1 MKLSVLGSTGSIGTQ
16 TLDVARKQGYEIK
29 TLVANRNVKK
39 IEEQIREFKPEI
51 AVMND
56 LQAAK
61 DLKIKI
67 SDTDTKVLCGEDGI
81 EAAATFKDADT
92 VLNSFVGMAGLV
104 PTVAAINA
112 GKTIALA
119 NKETLVAGGDYV
131 MNLAKEKGVDILPVD
146 SEHSAIFQC
155 LQGKAPNNALK
166 RIILT
171 ASGGPFFGF
180 SREKLQN
187 VKASDALKHPNW
199 DMGQKITI
207 DCATMMN
214 KGFEL
219 IEAVHLFGVKPCDV
233 DVLVHRESIVHSMVE
248 YTDNSVIAQLG
259 VPDMRIPIQYAL
271 TYPNRYES
279 PVKQLDLAKLCT
291 LSFYEPDTYA
301 FGCLDVCKKAI
312 AKGGLAPTAVNGANE
327 VAVSL
332 FLQDKIGFFDIENI
346 AREALDNQKKIEY
359 STVEEVIEADKSAR
373 EAVFTK
379 YL

>member
-1 MKLSVLGSTGSIGTQ
+1 MKLSILGSTGSIGTQ
-16 TLDVARKQGYEIK
+16 TLDVARKQHYEIK
-29 TLVANRNVKK
+29 ALVANRNVNK
-39 IEEQIREFKPEI
+39 IEEQVREFHPEI
-51 AVMND
+51 AVMNN
-56 LQAAK
+56 LQAAE
-61 DLKIKI
+61 DLKIRVA
-67 SDTDTKVLCGEDGI
+67 DTSTKVLCGEEGI
-81 EAAATFKDADT
+81 ETAATYENADT

-131 MNLAKEKGVDILPVD
+131 MKLAKEKKIDILPVD

-180 SREKLQN
+180 DRKKLKN

-219 IEAVHLFGVKPCDV
+219 IEAVHLFNVKAEEV

-248 YTDNSVIAQLG
+248 YVDNSVIAQLG

-271 TYPNRYES
+271 TYPNRFES
-279 PVKQLDLAKLCT
+279 PVSQLDLASLCT
-291 LSFYEPDTYA
+291 LSFYKPDTEA
-301 FGCLDVCKKAI
+301 FGCLDICKKAI
-312 AKGGLAPTAVNGANE
+312 AKGGLVPTAVNAANE

-332 FLQDKIGFFDIENI
+332 FLQDKIGFLEIENI
-346 AREALDNQKKIEY
+346 AREAYENQKQVNY
-359 STVEEVIEADKSAR
+359 STVEEVIEADKAAR
-373 EAVFTK
+373 EAVLRK

>member
-1 MKLSVLGSTGSIGTQ
+1 MKLSILGSTGSIGTQ
-16 TLDVARKQGYEIK
+16 TLDVARKQGYKIK
-29 TLVANRNVKK
+29 ALCANKSVEKLEK
-39 IEEQIREFKPEI
+39 QIREFSPEI
-51 AVMND
+51 AVLSDEN
-56 LQAAK
+56 AAK
-61 DLKIKI
+61 DLKVRVG
-67 SDTDTKVLCGEDGI
+67 DTSTKVLSGEDGVLQ
-81 EAAATFKDADT
+81 AATYEGANT
-92 VLNSFVGMAGLV
+92 VLNSFVGMSGLV

-112 GKTIALA
+112 NKTIALA
-119 NKETLVAGGDYV
+119 NKETLVAGGDLV
-131 MNLAKEKGVDILPVD
+131 MKLAKEKGISILPVD

-155 LQGKAPNNALK
+155 LQGAAPNKALK

-180 SREKLQN
+180 SREKLTN

-219 IEAVHLFGVKPCDV
+219 IEAVHLFNINPKNV

-271 TYPNRYES
+271 TYPNRFES
-279 PVKQLDLAKLCT
+279 PVETLDLAKIGT
-291 LSFYEPDTYA
+291 LSFFEPDTTA
-301 FGCLDVCKKAI
+301 FGCLEICKKAI
-312 AKGGLAPTAVNGANE
+312 AKGGLVPTAVNAANE
-327 VAVSL
+327 IAVSL
-332 FLQDKIGFFDIENI
+332 FLKDKIGFLDIEQI
-346 AREALDNQKKIEY
+346 ALDAYTNQKQVEY
-359 STVEEVIEADKSAR
+359 TTVEEIVEADKAAR
-373 EAVFTK
+373 EAVLRK

>member
-1 MKLSVLGSTGSIGTQ
+1 MCANKSVS
-16 TLDVARKQGYEIK
+16 
-29 TLVANRNVKK
+29 K
-39 IEEQIREFKPEI
+39 IENQIREFSPDI
-51 AVMND
+51 AVMAD
-56 LQAAK
+56 EKAAK
-61 DLKIKI
+61 ELKIKVA
-67 SDTDTKVLCGEDGI
+67 DTSTKVLSGDDGVKT
-81 EAAATFKDADT
+81 AATYEKSDV
-92 VLNSFVGMAGLV
+92 VLNSFVGMSGLV

-112 GKTIALA
+112 NKTIALA

-131 MNLAKEKGVDILPVD
+131 MNLAKEKGVAILPVD

-180 SREKLQN
+180 DREKLKN

-219 IEAVHLFGVKPCDV
+219 IEAVHLFGVKPENV

-248 YTDNSVIAQLG
+248 YDDNSVIAQLG

-279 PVKQLDLAKLCT
+279 PVKQLDLAKICT
-291 LSFYEPDTYA
+291 LSFYEPDVKA
-301 FGCLDVCKKAI
+301 FACLDICKKAI
-312 AKGGLAPTAVNGANE
+312 AKGGLVPTAVNAANE
-327 VAVSL
+327 VAVAL
-332 FLQDKIGFFDIENI
+332 FLQDKIGFLDIENI
-346 AREALDNQKKIEY
+346 AREAYENQKVIEY
-359 STVEEVIEADKSAR
+359 NSVEEVIEADKAAR
-373 EAVFTK
+373 ESVKLK
-379 YL
+379 YN

>member
-1 MKLSVLGSTGSIGTQ
+1 MNLSILGSTGSIGTQ
-16 TLDVARKQGYEIK
+16 TLDVARKQGYKIK
-29 TLVANRNVKK
+29 ALCANKSVEKLEK
-39 IEEQIREFKPEI
+39 QIREFKPEI
-51 AVMND
+51 AVLSDEN
-56 LQAAK
+56 AAK
-61 DLKIKI
+61 ELKIKVA
-67 SDTDTKVLCGEDGI
+67 DTSTKVLSGEDGVLQV
-81 EAAATFKDADT
+81 ATFDGADT

-112 GKTIALA
+112 KKTIALA

-131 MNLAKEKGVDILPVD
+131 MKLAKEKGVDILPVD

-155 LQGKAPNNALK
+155 LQGAAPNNALK

-171 ASGGPFFGF
+171 ASGGPFFKYT
-180 SREKLQN
+180 REQLKN
-187 VKASDALKHPNW
+187 VKARDALKHPNW

-219 IEAVHLFGVKPCDV
+219 IEAVHLFGVEPKNV

-271 TYPNRYES
+271 TYPERFES
-279 PVKQLDLAKLCT
+279 PVDTLDLAKLCT
-291 LSFYEPDTYA
+291 LSFYEPDTTA
-301 FGCLDVCKKAI
+301 FGCLEICKKAI
-312 AKGGLAPTAVNGANE
+312 AKGGLVPTAVNAANE
-327 VAVSL
+327 EAVKL
-332 FLQDKIGFFDIENI
+332 FLQDKIGFLNIESI
-346 AREALDNQKKIEY
+346 ALDAYENQSKINY
-359 STVEEVIEADKSAR
+359 STIEEVIETDKAAR
-373 EAVFTK
+373 EAVLNK